1 MSLARGAA
9 RGAAWNFAT
18 ILAER
23 AVGFAIFA
31 VLLRVVPAPDVGII
45 AIAGSV
51 SELVRIAA
59 NSGAGAQVQASP
71 GNAEIEAG
79 AFWSQLLTALPAML
93 ALSAAAPWIAHLYG
107 QPALSPLLRLM
118 ALNVVMTC
126 FLIVP
131 SARLASQF
139 RFKAIGLISLGSTA
153 AGGACALPLAL
164 GGHGLAA
171 LATQRMAGVAFYAFC
186 ACRAARWMPPPP
198 PRLAALA
205 AGFRFSLPMMQ
216 AAFVDYLALTGYV
229 MLAGLRLEVVALAQ
243 FRVAQRLL
251 EVLQELSFLPARKL
265 LLPVLAAVRA
275 DEQRRREVLRR
286 MLDLIAML
294 IFFTSAVSGAAAGP
308 ARSPLVR
315 GEMDGGG
322 AGFRPTQPH
331 RAVSGALR
339 PHQPAFG
346 ESGRDEAA
354 AALRRLECADHPG
367 RVLAG
372 RAVRPRSAGLGI
384 SGAGRGGGGVAFAG
398 AAPGCGWRGLALIP
412 PSWRALRGSGG
423 GAAGGL
429 GARTCNAFSQ
439 PGIRPRRPGG
449 KRGGHVHR
457 HRHRPGAPAGGEHGG
472 AIAPGVFPAAGFELK
487 GKFGFPC
494 PAAIMLIE

>member
-308 ARSPLVR
+308 LVHLLF
-315 GEMDGGG
+315 G
-322 AGFRPTQPH
+322 AKWM
-331 RAVSGALR
+331 
-339 PHQPAFG
+339 
-346 ESGRDEAA
+346 AA
-354 AALRRLECADHPG
+354 APVFALLSLTAPFLALYGLINPLLASLGETRRLLRYAGWNALTILAVCWLAAPFGLEALAWG
-367 RVLAG
+367 LAG
-372 RAVRPRSAGLGI
+372 RGVAAAGLLL
-384 SGAGRGGGGVAFAG
+384 
-398 AAPGCGWRGLALIP
+398 LAL
-412 PSWRALRGSGG
+412 RQ
-423 GAAGGL
+423 AAGGEAWPL
-429 GARTCNAFSQ
+429 FRRLGVPCAGLAGARLAAWALEPAMPSLSPAFALAALAGSA
-439 PGIRPRRPGG
+439 GGMFTVIVIALAPRRVGSMAG
-449 KRGGHVHR
+449 QLRR
-457 HRHRPGAPAGGEHGG
+457 AFFLRPA
-472 AIAPGVFPAAGFELK
+472 LS
-487 GKFGFPC
+487 
-494 PAAIMLIE
+494 